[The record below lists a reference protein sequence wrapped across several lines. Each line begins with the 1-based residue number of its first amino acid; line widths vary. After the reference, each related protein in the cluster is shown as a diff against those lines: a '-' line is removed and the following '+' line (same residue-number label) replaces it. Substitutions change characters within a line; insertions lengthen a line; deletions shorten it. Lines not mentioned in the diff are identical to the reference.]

1 MYNTRNTRTL
11 NCDLCVNKLCEILL
25 QRGFF
30 MADSNEDDLVA
41 HYSADVGCP
50 TGLQG
55 VAAPYC
61 ADYVLLL

>member
-1 MYNTRNTRTL
+1 MY
-11 NCDLCVNKLCEILL
+11 DK
-25 QRGFF
+25 
-30 MADSNEDDLVA
+30 DEDDMVA